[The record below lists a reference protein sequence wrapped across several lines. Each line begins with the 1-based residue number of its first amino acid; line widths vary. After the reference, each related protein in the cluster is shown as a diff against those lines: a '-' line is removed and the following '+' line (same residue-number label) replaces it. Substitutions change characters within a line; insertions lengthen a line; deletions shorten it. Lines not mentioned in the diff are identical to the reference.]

1 MVDLATLALKV
12 DSTDVAKGVGE
23 LDKLTAAGKKTEG
36 AVAGVGVAAK
46 GAAGGVQ
53 TASQAATSA
62 VGSFK
67 MLASAAAGLGL
78 GLIAREIIA
87 TNALFQKLDV
97 QLRVATGSA
106 SGAAAAMAD
115 IKKFAAETP
124 YALEQ
129 SVNAFLKLKNLG
141 LDPSTAAMRSYG
153 NTASS
158 MGKDIMQMV
167 EAVADATTGEFE
179 RLKEFGIKASKSG
192 ELVTFTFHGL
202 TTTVANSGAA
212 IEKYLQAIGNTQFA
226 GAMAAQMDTLNGKW
240 ANLLDNLDALYV
252 SIGQLGA
259 NSALSAMLG
268 AAAQAVSFLA
278 SNLDTIVKY
287 LGAAAIAWGVYTAA
301 TVLGAVATSTATG
314 AFGAVAVIV
323 GTVAVEFG
331 VLAAAEV
338 LATAG
343 AAGLAAGFNTL
354 TAAMARNPIGIF
366 AVALAAL
373 ASALFLSRQRT
384 EELAKAQFDQ
394 FRHAEQLDRIT
405 AELAKQQGIL
415 ATATGQSR
423 VEALAHA
430 NALRSEAAEALRAA
444 GALAMKARINAFSK
458 AEEARKNAPAS
469 LIGSSG
475 YGGSGISIGRS
486 VLAKQAEETA
496 LSAEKAFR
504 EVTARVA
511 GFSSELKG
519 VQAPIALASAA
530 TGKLGAAAKAT
541 ARELSEEEKALR
553 DLIKAYQDGTIAKN
567 AYAAIGAANIER
579 GGLDEALARNGI
591 GTLDDD
597 LDAIGKAADEAYA
610 KTLQGMEDAQAA
622 ADALNNALRD
632 TINLLDGLGG
642 FGQTLGNIG
651 AIILGL
657 QSGDFSGA
665 RGPIGSL
672 LGLLNQTAGGKDL
685 IGSLTKVMDKVFGG
699 EGSFAKTMT
708 SVLQGAGVGMAAGQT
723 VLGAKSSNIG
733 AAIGG
738 AAGKAIGTAIAGPVG
753 GAIGSILGGI
763 AGGFIGGL
771 FKKTKTGSASV
782 TNSGT
787 ALGGNNADRRGASG
801 SVGGS
806 VQSSLANIVE
816 ALGGTG
822 GSYGFTIGMRKD
834 EYRVSGSAGAIV
846 TGKNPSGLIYRG
858 KDAEEAARAALLNA
872 IQDGAITGIR
882 AGAQQLLRAGKDIES
897 GLAKALKFQGVFDEL
912 KSKVDPVGFALGNIT
927 KEFDKLTAI
936 FKEAGATAAEYAD
949 LEKLMGLKRE
959 EAMQTARQAVIDNL
973 RDPITLQIR
982 ALELLG
988 QQQDAIAGARQ
999 LELAGLKS
1007 TLRPLQSMVYQLE
1020 DARSI
1025 IERFG
1030 PLADD
1035 LRKFRTELVGNGSG
1049 TGFAAITAAF
1059 RSTAAS
1065 AALGDAD
1072 ALGNLRGTAK
1082 ENAGTALDYRRAV
1095 GEVLASVDKGIFA
1108 ADSQVEYAQM
1118 QIDAIKN
1125 TNDIL
1130 AQMRAEFAQLQE
1142 QVIVNTS
1149 TTARIMTRFEGDG
1162 ITILPSSNTAD
1173 FIRVRAV

>member
-12 DSTDVAKGVGE
+12 DSTDVVKGVGE
-23 LDKLTAAGKKTEG
+23 LDRLTAAGTKAEG
-36 AVAGVGVAAK
+36 ATNNLA
-46 GAAGGVQ
+46 
-53 TASQAATSA
+53 
-62 VGSFK
+62 GSFNK
-67 MLASAAAGLGL
+67 
-78 GLIAREIIA
+78 
-87 TNALFQKLDV
+87 
-97 QLRVATGSA
+97 A
-106 SGAAAAMAD
+106 SGAARD
-115 IKKFAAETP
+115 AENGW
-124 YALEQ
+124 
-129 SVNAFLKLKNLG
+129 V
-141 LDPSTAAMRSYG
+141 R
-153 NTASS
+153 ASS
-158 MGKDIMQMV
+158 
-167 EAVADATTGEFE
+167 
-179 RLKEFGIKASKSG
+179 
-192 ELVTFTFHGL
+192 
-202 TTTVANSGAA
+202 
-212 IEKYLQAIGNTQFA
+212 
-226 GAMAAQMDTLNGKW
+226 
-240 ANLLDNLDALYV
+240 
-252 SIGQLGA
+252 
-259 NSALSAMLG
+259 
-268 AAAQAVSFLA
+268 
-278 SNLDTIVKY
+278 
-287 LGAAAIAWGVYTAA
+287 
-301 TVLGAVATSTATG
+301 
-314 AFGAVAVIV
+314 
-323 GTVAVEFG
+323 
-331 VLAAAEV
+331 
-338 LATAG
+338 
-343 AAGLAAGFNTL
+343 
-354 TAAMARNPIGIF
+354 
-366 AVALAAL
+366 
-373 ASALFLSRQRT
+373 
-384 EELAKAQFDQ
+384 
-394 FRHAEQLDRIT
+394 
-405 AELAKQQGIL
+405 
-415 ATATGQSR
+415 
-423 VEALAHA
+423 
-430 NALRSEAAEALRAA
+430 AA
-444 GALAMKARINAFSK
+444 GALRMANDTATISAGRAGAALNAVTASAGAQRAGMQQLSYQIGDVAQQFALGVNPMTIFAQQGGQVVQALGLMKGGATGLVGFLAGPWGAAIMGAATIVGIFG
-458 AEEARKNAPAS
+458 AS
-469 LIGSSG
+469 LLQSGSD
-475 YGGSGISIGRS
+475 
-486 VLAKQAEETA
+486 AKKAGADWRDATTDA
-496 LSAEKAFR
+496 DRLIASLKSLSALRKSGLSDQINDAQMRRNALTEQQMTL
-504 EVTARVA
+504 E
-511 GFSSELKG
+511 
-519 VQAPIALASAA
+519 IALAKKPKDARGTPMFSYKQLQDLQGIKQELAEVNSLVEIGTKELDRRSASEVKA
-530 TGKLGAAAKAT
+530 TVATRGHAAAVRGSAS
-541 ARELSEEEKALR
+541 AHSYHAAAVSEDERALLSLTKLME
-553 DLIKAYQDGTIAKN
+553 DSIPQ
-567 AYAAIGAANIER
+567 IGANIINR
-579 GGLDEALARNGI
+579 GGLDEALKRNGI

-597 LDAIGKAADEAYA
+597 LAKIGDAADKAYA
-610 KTLQGMEDAQAA
+610 AAQQGMEDARAA

-632 TINLLDGLGG
+632 TVNLLDGLGG

-651 AIILGL
+651 AVILGL
-657 QSGDFSGA
+657 QTGDFSGA

-699 EGSFAKTMT
+699 DGSFAKTMT

-723 VLGAKSSNIG
+723 VLGARSSNIG

-738 AAGKAIGTAIAGPVG
+738 AAGKAIGTAIAGPLG

-834 EYRVSGSAGAIV
+834 EYRVSGSAGANV

-1072 ALGNLRGTAK
+1072 ALGNLRGTATSFLDAAK